1 MAKYVKHICDCLLPD
16 KDQKENILKENP
28 VAKNN
33 DQIKILDHFFAK
45 IVEGRQETCKGRLV
59 KFLKQCIQKSEMLC
73 VQCPD

>member
-1 MAKYVKHICDCLLPD
+1 MAKYVKQICDCLLPD

-59 KFLKQCIQKSEMLC
+59 KILKQCTQKSEMLC